1 MFTATNATDHF
12 GKTNT
17 AARYR
22 PAAETFQLH
31 ITANSVAAMPEDLI
45 VLQVYQAV

>member
-45 VLQVYQAV
+45 VLQAYLAI